1 MSSLLAVQLS
11 GFAQLCVAL
20 QILKEV
26 LARSKQAL
34 YNLSTS
40 IIKALFLKIGLD
52 GSTLG
57 LGFRLSTLEERLMGS
72 NIQICRNI
80 LNQACIINLS
90 HSSRKN
96 SFCPYKSYIFVKFIS
111 CVTLLFSS
119 VVT

>member
-20 QILKEV
+20 QILKEA

-90 HSSRKN
+90 HALERIPFVPTRVIYLLNSSL
-96 SFCPYKSYIFVKFIS
+96 V
-111 CVTLLFSS
+111 
-119 VVT
+119 